1 MVSDLG
7 IFIDK
12 TFELLSKVNSK
23 SIAKLSKEYHI
34 DTLRLEIFAERCR
47 VHSVDNVIYGRSS
60 EEEHQYLD
68 ENKEKIYKDYY
79 INNIN
84 CRQLCV
90 KYNVKVYNTMK
101 WCLKKICMEYGK

>member
-47 VHSVDNVIYGRSS
+47 VHSVDNVMYGRSS
-60 EEEHQYLD
+60 EEESQYLD

-79 INNIN
+79 IININ

-90 KYNVKVYNTMK
+90 KYTVKVYNTIK
-101 WCLKKICMEYGK
+101 IYLKKLYGIW

>member
-7 IFIDK
+7 ISIDK
-12 TFELLSKVNSK
+12 TFELLSKLNSK
-23 SIAKLSKEYHI
+23 SMSKLSKEYHI
-34 DTLRLEIFAERCR
+34 DTLRLEIFDERYT
-47 VHSVDNVIYGRSS
+47 VHGVDNVIYRGSS
-60 EEEHQYLD
+60 EEERQYLD

-84 CRQLCV
+84 CRQLCL

-101 WCLKKICMEYGK
+101 RYLKKICVEYGK

>member
-1 MVSDLG
+1 MSDLG

-60 EEEHQYLD
+60 EEESQYLD

-90 KYNVKVYNTMK
+90 KYTVKVYNTIK
-101 WCLKKICMEYGK
+101 IYLKKLYGIW